1 MSYRY
6 LGNKTRLITKLLPFI
21 QKYTQEGDTVV
32 DLMSGTGTVSEMLRL
47 NGYKVVSCDLMTY
60 ATHHAKVR
68 LLTNNEPEFIKLN
81 IGSYQE
87 ILDYLH
93 NLEPIEGVFFN
104 EYSPEGKPLNG
115 AEPRKYF
122 TSENAKRI
130 DAISAKINAWKD
142 AGEITDIENAFL
154 RHNLV
159 LAANR
164 IANIAGTYG
173 HYLSKWNKNALMD
186 LELRKAEFLS
196 GYRTD
201 HIVMQGEAESLAK
214 DITAELCYID
224 PPYMKRQYAA
234 NYHIIETLARGDEPE
249 AIGVSGLR
257 PWRDQYSNFCSKVK
271 IRDSFSEIFSTMNCS
286 QFLISYSEDGLLSKE
301 ELIFFFSEFGS
312 VDFFEIDYQRFK
324 SNNSKLSKDMKEYLF
339 YIKRK

>member
-21 QKYTQEGDTVV
+21 QRYTKKGATVV
-32 DLMSGTGTVSEMLRL
+32 DLMSGTATVSEMLRKE
-47 NGYKVVSCDLMTY
+47 GYQVISCDLMTY

-68 LLTNNEPEFIKLN
+68 LLTNNEPSFAKLHL
-81 IGSYQE
+81 GSYQE
-87 ILDYLH
+87 ILYFLH
-93 NLEPIEGVFFN
+93 NLEPMEGLFFN

-122 TSENAKRI
+122 TSENAKKI
-130 DAISAKINAWKD
+130 DAINAQINNWNITNKT
-142 AGEITDIENAFL
+142 TDIENAFL
-154 RHNLV
+154 RHSLV

-164 IANIAGTYG
+164 VANIAGTYG

-186 LELRKAEFLS
+186 LELRKAEYLS

-201 HIVMQGEAESLAK
+201 HIVIQGKAESIAK
-214 DITAELCYID
+214 DITADLCYID

-234 NYHIIETLARGDEPE
+234 NYHILETLARGDEPE
-249 AIGVSGLR
+249 AIGISGLR

-271 IRDSFSEIFSTMNCS
+271 IRDSFRKIFSTMKCP
-286 QFLISYSEDGLLSKE
+286 QFLISYSEDGLLHKE
-301 ELIFFFSEFGS
+301 ELISFFSEFGL
-312 VDFFEIDYQRFK
+312 VEFFEIDYQRFK

-339 YIKRK
+339 YIKLK